1 MYFCKIANMRTSKLF
16 IGQSLRELRLEHE
29 LTQAAFADSLGLS
42 TSYLNQMEN
51 NQRHVTA
58 SVLLALAERYSV
70 DIGKLSS
77 YDHDRLLA
85 DLVECFADPLFK
97 GRVPSAHELRLATQ
111 NSPSVARALITMHQ
125 ALRRTSDQLAELD
138 DSIHRTGSLA
148 EPTPYEEVRD
158 YFHFTNNYLHDL
170 DERAEALANQL
181 DTAGSDRFDALSA
194 YAENELGLT
203 IEMQDSD
210 SRTLRDYNPVGKL
223 LRLNRRHSRATRAF
237 QLACQVGLIEHHD
250 AINTLIEAADFRS
263 KEAADICRI
272 GIANYFAGAML
283 MPYAN
288 FHAAAKRLLHDL
300 VLLADEFDTSIEQV
314 AHRLSTLQRPGLPG
328 VPIFFAR
335 VDRAGNITK
344 RHSATKLQFARF
356 GSACPLWNAHKAFE
370 SPGQLIRQ
378 LAETPD
384 GEQYL
389 CVACTV
395 DKPSGGYKD
404 PNRRYALALGCEV
417 KYIDQF
423 VYGAQLDP
431 NADGVFERIGVS
443 CRICERSDCVQRAA
457 PPLKSTLS
465 VNQNVRRII
474 PYGLLTN

>member
-1 MYFCKIANMRTSKLF
+1 MRTSKLF
-16 IGQSLRELRLEHE
+16 IGQSLRELRNDNDM
-29 LTQAAFADSLGLS
+29 TQAVFAESLGIS

-58 SVLLALAERYSV
+58 TVLLALAERYSI
-70 DIGKLSS
+70 DIATLSS
-77 YDHDRLLA
+77 FDHDRLLA

-97 GRVPSAHELRLATQ
+97 GRAPSSHELKLATQ

-125 ALRRTSDQLAELD
+125 AMRRTSDQLAELD

-158 YFHFTNNYLHDL
+158 YFHFTNNYLDEL
-170 DERAEALANQL
+170 DKQAETLADQL
-181 DTAGSDRFDALSA
+181 DGSARDRFDALSS
-194 YAENELGLT
+194 YAESKHGLR
-203 IEMQDSD
+203 IVLQDDNSG
-210 SRTLRDYNPVGKL
+210 TLRHYVPGDKSLY
-223 LRLNRRHSRATRAF
+223 LNRRHSRATRAF
-237 QLACQVGLIEHHD
+237 QLACQIGLIEHD
-250 AINTLIEAADFRS
+250 VRIKTLIEQATFRS
-263 KEAADICRI
+263 EEAADICRI
-272 GIANYFAGAML
+272 GIANYFAGAAL
-283 MPYAN
+283 MPYEV
-288 FHAAAKRLLHDL
+288 FHSAARRLQHDL

-356 GSACPLWNAHKAFE
+356 GAACPMWNAHKAFE
-370 SPGQLIRQ
+370 SPGQMIRQ

-389 CVACTV
+389 CFACTV
-395 DKPSGGYKD
+395 DKPSGGFKD

-417 KYIDQF
+417 KYMDQF
-423 VYGAQLDP
+423 VYADQLDRTAP
-431 NADGVFERIGVS
+431 GAFEPIGVS

-457 PPLKSTLS
+457 PPLKGALK
-465 VNQNVRRII
+465 VDQNVRRII
-474 PYGLLTN
+474 PYGLNAH

>member
-1 MYFCKIANMRTSKLF
+1 MRTSKLF
-16 IGQSLRELRLEHE
+16 IGQSLRELRLEKE
-29 LTQAAFADSLGLS
+29 LTQAAFAESLGIS

-58 SVLLALAERYSV
+58 TVLLALAERYSV

-85 DLVECFADPLFK
+85 DLVECFADPLFN
-97 GRVPSAHELRLATQ
+97 GRVPSSHELKLATQ

-158 YFHFTNNYLHDL
+158 YFHFTNNYLHEL
-170 DERAEALANQL
+170 DERAETLARSL
-181 DTAGSDRFDALSA
+181 ATSARDRFDALSV
-194 YAENELGLT
+194 YAERERGLT
-203 IEMQDSD
+203 IELQDTE
-210 SRTLRDYNPVGKL
+210 SRTLRDYRPDTKRL
-223 LRLNRRHSRATRAF
+223 ILNRRHSRATRAF
-237 QLACQVGLIEHHD
+237 QLACQLGLIEHHD
-250 AINTLIEAADFRS
+250 AIDELIKQADFRS
-263 KEAADICRI
+263 VEAADICRI
-272 GIANYFAGAML
+272 GIANYFAGATL

-288 FHAAAKRLLHDL
+288 FHAAARRLKHDL

-314 AHRLSTLQRPGLPG
+314 AHRLSTLQRSGLLG

-370 SPGQLIRQ
+370 SPGQMVRQ

-395 DKPSGGYKD
+395 DKPSGGFKD
-404 PNRRYALALGCEV
+404 PNRRYALAIGCEV

-431 NADGVFERIGVS
+431 TAAGVFEPIGVS
-443 CRICERSDCVQRAA
+443 CRICERADCVQRAA
-457 PPLKSTLS
+457 PPLKSTLA
-465 VNQNVRRII
+465 VDQNVREII
-474 PYGLLTN
+474 PYHLT

>member
-1 MYFCKIANMRTSKLF
+1 MRTSKLF
-16 IGQSLRELRLEHE
+16 IGQSLRELRLEQK
-29 LTQAAFADSLGLS
+29 LTQAAFAESLGIS

-58 SVLLALAERYSV
+58 TVLLALAERYAV
-70 DIGKLSS
+70 DIAKLSS

-85 DLVECFADPLFK
+85 NLVECFADPVFK
-97 GRVPSAHELRLATQ
+97 GRVPSSHELKLATQ

-158 YFHFTNNYLHDL
+158 YFHFTNNYLHELDVKAERLSEQL
-170 DERAEALANQL
+170 DESARDQ
-181 DTAGSDRFDALSA
+181 FDALSA
-194 YAENELGLT
+194 YAEITHGIKIVLEDG
-203 IEMQDSD
+203 DSG
-210 SRTLRDYNPVGKL
+210 TLRHYIPDGKVL
-223 LRLNRRHSRATRAF
+223 HLNRRHSRATRAF
-237 QLACQVGLIEHHD
+237 QLACQIGLLEH
-250 AINTLIEAADFRS
+250 EADIDQIIQQADFRS
-263 KEAADICRI
+263 EEAADICRI
-272 GIANYFAGAML
+272 GVANYFAGATL
-283 MPYAN
+283 MPYQT
-288 FHAAAKRLLHDL
+288 FHDAARRLLHDL
-300 VLLADEFDTSIEQV
+300 VLMADEFDTSIEQV
-314 AHRLSTLQRPGLPG
+314 AHRLSTLQRPGMPG

-370 SPGQLIRQ
+370 SPGQMIRQ

-389 CVACTV
+389 CFATTV
-395 DKPSGGYKD
+395 DKPSGGFKD

-423 VYGAQLDP
+423 VYGAQLDQSAP
-431 NADGVFERIGVS
+431 GVFEPIGVS
-443 CRICERSDCVQRAA
+443 CRICERADCVQRSA
-457 PPLKSTLS
+457 PPLKSTLR
-465 VNQNVRRII
+465 VDQNVRKII
-474 PYGLLTN
+474 PYGLA